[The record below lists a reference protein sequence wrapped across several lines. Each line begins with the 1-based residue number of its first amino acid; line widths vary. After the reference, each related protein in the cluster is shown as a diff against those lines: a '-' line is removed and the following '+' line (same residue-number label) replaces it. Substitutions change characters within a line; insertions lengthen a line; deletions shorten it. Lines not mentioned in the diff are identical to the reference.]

1 MADTTIDS
9 KDVWMLEGIAAGQL
23 PLKLYFDQESG
34 LLVRAL
40 RLIDT
45 VIGYNPTQ
53 LDFSDYRAVNGI
65 KVPYHQ
71 VITWTDNQTT
81 IDLTNVQ
88 LNTAIEAAK
97 FAQPPPA
104 PPPKVK

>member
-1 MADTTIDS
+1 MDAQ
-9 KDVWMLEGIAAGQL
+9 GIAPGQL
-23 PLKLYFDQESG
+23 PLKLYFDQTAG

-53 LDFSDYRAVNGI
+53 LDFSDYRLVAGV
-65 KVPYHQ
+65 KVPFHR
-71 VITWTDNQTT
+71 VITWTDNQVT
-81 IDLTNVQ
+81 IDLQAVQPNV
-88 LNTAIEAAK
+88 AIEAAK

-104 PPPKVK
+104 PPPKIRQ